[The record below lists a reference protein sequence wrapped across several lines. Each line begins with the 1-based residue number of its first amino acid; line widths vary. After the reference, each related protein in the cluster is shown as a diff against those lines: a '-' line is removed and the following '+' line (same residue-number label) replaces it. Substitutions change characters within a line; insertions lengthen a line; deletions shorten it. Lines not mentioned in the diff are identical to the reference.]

1 MKPDENNAAEQ
12 KPIEANEAFAEEHV
26 VELMGPP
33 QRLDGSKPPE
43 TEKPVPSPSPTP
55 SPEAPEVAAAP
66 PEPATSAPE
75 VDIDELNKK
84 LQAQVEAERSS
95 LPEADIDMNA
105 PPSELDVTGQANDAT
120 LDKAVDDIMR
130 TDADK
135 ALPPASEDIALPPV
149 VMKASFFER
158 IKQAY
163 FKWWDHR
170 VLRYITFGLL
180 LAIITV
186 VAFVPIVRNFVF
198 NTVGVR
204 TSVSVTAIDDSTT
217 LPLKNVVLSAGDV
230 QAKTNSDGYVK
241 LRGIRLGNHVVKLH
255 KAGFADVKKNLKLG
269 MRTTD
274 LGEIELKVVGTQYT
288 FVLSDHFS
296 GKPIKDVNV
305 SSGEATTV
313 SDKTGTAVLTVAP
326 SDDEKLSV
334 SIEKQGFRT
343 EKLEVAAETK
353 DATKLK
359 LVPAQ
364 KEVFIS
370 KESGKYD
377 LYKMDLD
384 GQNKK
389 VLLAGTGLE
398 TAALNVLVDPAG
410 KRAALVST
418 RDDKRN
424 KDGYLL
430 SALSIVDIN
439 SGESEVIEHAEQ
451 ITLLGWNGTTLIY
464 QQTVAGTSAANANR
478 TKITSYEYTDSKRIQ
493 VANANYFNGAILNG
507 NTVYYVV
514 SSIDSSVKGGLVR
527 SNIDATNKKTLHE
540 GEVWQLYR
548 ADYKTLKFQTP
559 DKWYEY
565 KIGNAAVSLS
575 TPPVNFSANKF
586 LDSPDGKYSVWV
598 DDRDANGALME
609 YSVADGKQRQVSL
622 QKGMIEVTRWVNERV
637 VVYRTI
643 SGSQVDEHAVS
654 LDGGEPQHLATV
666 SALYR

>member
-1 MKPDENNAAEQ
+1 MKPEENDTAEQ
-12 KPIEANEAFAEEHV
+12 KPIEVNEAFAEEHV

-43 TEKPVPSPSPTP
+43 AEKAKP
-55 SPEAPEVAAAP
+55 AAP
-66 PEPATSAPE
+66 PASPDATASAPE
-75 VDIDELNKK
+75 IDINELNKK
-84 LQAQVEAERSS
+84 LQAQVEGEQAIM
-95 LPEADIDMNA
+95 PEADIDMNT
-105 PPSELDVTGQANDAT
+105 PPSDFDLTNPTNEIS

-135 ALPPASEDIALPPV
+135 ALPPAAEDIDLPPV

-163 FKWWDHR
+163 FKWWDNR
-170 VLRYITFGLL
+170 VLRFITFGILL
-180 LAIITV
+180 ILIGLLV
-186 VAFVPIVRNFVF
+186 FVPTVRNTVF
-198 NTVGVR
+198 NTLGVR
-204 TSVSVTAIDDSTT
+204 TSVSVTAIDKSTS
-217 LPLKNVVLSAGDV
+217 LPLKNVVLSADNV
-230 QAKTNSDGYVK
+230 TTKTNNDGYAKLQGVK
-241 LRGIRLGNHVVKLH
+241 LGDQQVKLH
-255 KAGFADVKKNLKLG
+255 KAGFADFKKTMKLG

-274 LGEIELKVVGTQYT
+274 LGDIELKAVGTQYT
-288 FVLSDHFS
+288 FVLSDFFS
-296 GKPIKDVNV
+296 GKSIKDVGV
-305 SSGEATTV
+305 ASGEATTT
-313 SDKTGTAVLTVAP
+313 SDKTGTALLTVAP
-326 SDDEKLSV
+326 SDDEKV
-334 SIEKQGFRT
+334 AVVIKKQGYRT
-343 EKLEVAAETK
+343 EKFDFAAEATQP
-353 DATKLK
+353 TKLK
-359 LVPAQ
+359 LVPSQ

-398 TAALNVLVDPAG
+398 TAAVNVIVDPAG

-430 SALSIVDIN
+430 SALTIVDID

-451 ITLLGWNGTTLIY
+451 IMLLGWSGTTLVY
-464 QQTVAGTSAANANR
+464 QQTVAGASAANASRN
-478 TKITSYEYTDSKRIQ
+478 KITSYEYTDSKRLQI
-493 VANANYFNGAILNG
+493 ANANYFNGSFLNG
-507 NTVYYVV
+507 TQVYYVV
-514 SSIDSSVKGGLVR
+514 SSIDPSAKGGLIR
-527 SNIDATNKKTLHE
+527 SNVDATSKKTLHE

-565 KIGNAAVSLS
+565 KMGNAAAVES
-575 TPPVNFSANKF
+575 TPPANYNARKYM
-586 LDSPDGKYSVWV
+586 DSPDGKYSVWV

-609 YSVADGKQRQVSL
+609 YNVADGKERQVTL
-622 QKGMIEVTRWVNERV
+622 QKGMIETMRWVNERV

-643 SGSQVDEHAVS
+643 NGTQVDEHAIS
-654 LDGGEPQHLATV
+654 LDGGEPRQLATV
-666 SALYR
+666 SAMYR